1 MVGKRIPVCGFEFG
15 DVELKVKNGLTQRA
29 LSPNFLLRQLPS
41 PEAGLLVA
49 VFVEPLPEP
58 SCAVSAPSSVSP
70 VELHAVKASNR
81 QT

>member
-1 MVGKRIPVCGFEFG
+1 MRLFGFAARSRHGSKRIPVCGFEFD

-58 SCAVSAPSSVSP
+58 LVRC
-70 VELHAVKASNR
+70 LHPR
-81 QT
+81 RCHL